1 LTREIYE
8 ELSLE
13 ITDVTPFMM
22 VDYDYGTFF
31 MRLYSF
37 LCKARGT
44 PVLREHAQIEWLERE
59 DLRSLD
65 WVPADVTIAEGL
77 CNDFNL

>member
-1 LTREIYE
+1 
-8 ELSLE
+8 
-13 ITDVTPFMM
+13 
-22 VDYDYGTFF
+22 
-31 MRLYSF
+31 
-37 LCKARGT
+37 
-44 PVLREHAQIEWLERE
+44 LREHAQIEWLERE